1 MLGLEYPYLTNL
13 YNCIC
18 RVLFSALYK
27 YELFGLRQ
35 PYEINVIISQFGND
49 ICPRSHCWSV
59 VHKHGLVRLCSQ
71 SARAVTL
78 QGLVPSPRDDP
89 SPAAPPLPALPQHQS
104 CLFLIHTLLRA
115 GNASLLLPS
124 AHTHT
129 GQALPQ
135 ASGPR
140 PRPGLQP
147 PSPSQGHCPRA
158 THSPRGTICGTL
170 LFAAAAPRMGTGTQ
184 QVLTHACR
192 RRWEG
197 GARRKQPKCGVTQ
210 TWPVCLTC
218 PQTEQDPSSL
228 TPNRCAWSHHDDEA

>member
-1 MLGLEYPYLTNL
+1 M
-13 YNCIC
+13 
-18 RVLFSALYK
+18 LFSALYK

-59 VHKHGLVRLCSQ
+59 VHKHRLVRLCSQ

-78 QGLVPSPRDDP
+78 QGLVPSPGDDP

-147 PSPSQGHCPRA
+147 PSPSQGHL
-158 THSPRGTICGTL
+158 SPGH
-170 LFAAAAPRMGTGTQ
+170 PQ
-184 QVLTHACR
+184 P
-192 RRWEG
+192 
-197 GARRKQPKCGVTQ
+197 ARRDLWHTPLCGCSAPHGNWHTAGAH
-210 TWPVCLTC
+210 TCL
-218 PQTEQDPSSL
+218 QKALGGRSKEKAAKVWSDPDMACLPYLSADRAG
-228 TPNRCAWSHHDDEA
+228 P